1 MDPQEKQNP
10 APSNCII
17 SLPFHAPPFF
27 LHLFRQRNS
36 KPSAV
41 HLLKAAED
49 SSRQFQSSAVSS
61 AHGCLR
67 SLHFLFSHH
76 PFINKL
82 LFLSSRLQ
90 GLSQIQRSKGC
101 KNIKVISTGHNFAAI
116 LPGDSVA
123 GVVVANGVL
132 NFLNI
137 YNSLLVVRL
146 VLTWFPNVPPAIVTP
161 LSTLCDPYLNVFRGI
176 IPPLGGTLDLSPIL
190 AFLVLNAFTSAA
202 AALPAELPP
211 TGLSQNH
218 PTTHTMEPAHRRTTT
233 SQEKWM
239 RRLAAGNRLRT
250 GFVLME
256 EGRRQ
261 MVMRSS
267 SNEHKLLAI
276 ALTLVAIISPI
287 YIDRRRRKASTG
299 RQSDPDEETLTG
311 GPSASFL
318 LLLLIVVSVAAAAA
332 TATRGAI
339 RLASY
344 RRPGAIALAVVAVL
358 SPLYINREESEEEAG
373 KEGAPFGNGF
383 VQLFV
388 LMGLVVAI
396 ALSCYFDRSF
406 TRFDPYWIH
415 RVGGSSTGILI
426 LLLVLA
432 SVLKLKA
439 Y

>member
-27 LHLFRQRNS
+27 IHLFRQRNS

-41 HLLKAAED
+41 PLLKAAED
-49 SSRQFQSSAVSS
+49 SSRQFQSSAASA
-61 AHGCLR
+61 AHGCLK
-67 SLHFLFSHH
+67 SLHFLFSHS

-90 GLSQIQRSKGC
+90 GLRQIQRSKGC
-101 KNIKVISTGHNFAAI
+101 KNVKVVSTGHNFAAI

-123 GVVVANGVL
+123 GVVVTNGVL

-202 AALPAELPP
+202 AALPAELPC
-211 TGLSQNH
+211 TGASQNH
-218 PTTHTMEPAHRRTTT
+218 PTTHSMEPAHHRTTT

-250 GFVLME
+250 GF
-256 EGRRQ
+256 
-261 MVMRSS
+261 
-267 SNEHKLLAI
+267 
-276 ALTLVAIISPI
+276 
-287 YIDRRRRKASTG
+287 
-299 RQSDPDEETLTG
+299 
-311 GPSASFL
+311 
-318 LLLLIVVSVAAAAA
+318 
-332 TATRGAI
+332 
-339 RLASY
+339 
-344 RRPGAIALAVVAVL
+344 
-358 SPLYINREESEEEAG
+358 G
-373 KEGAPFGNGF
+373 K
-383 VQLFV
+383 
-388 LMGLVVAI
+388 
-396 ALSCYFDRSF
+396 
-406 TRFDPYWIH
+406 
-415 RVGGSSTGILI
+415 
-426 LLLVLA
+426 
-432 SVLKLKA
+432 K
-439 Y
+439 